1 MERIEKIINHP
12 LYREY
17 LGKIESDEKE
27 REFCRHDRKHFL
39 DVCRIAY
46 LFYLEEEELQESL
59 PYTKEQVKELLYA
72 AGLLHDIGRW
82 QQYEMQIEHHVASAQ
97 LAEKLLWDSDFGKE
111 EVEEICRIILAHRSK
126 EEEQSKS
133 LKGIFYR
140 ADKASRE
147 CFWCEARNKCNW
159 KKEKMNLRIWI

>member
-1 MERIEKIINHP
+1 MERINKLINHP
-12 LYREY
+12 LYKEY
-17 LGKIESDEKE
+17 IGKIESYECQ

-39 DVCRIAY
+39 DVSRIAY
-46 LFYLEEEELQESL
+46 LFYLEEKELQESL
-59 PYTKEQVKELLYA
+59 PYTKEQVRELLYA

-82 QQYEMQIEHHVASAQ
+82 QQYEENIEHHLASVQ
-97 LAEKLLWDSDFGKE
+97 LAVPLLQDSDFSKE
-111 EVEEICRIILAHRSK
+111 EGEEICGIILAHRSK
-126 EEEQSKS
+126 EEGQSKS

-147 CFWCEARNKCNW
+147 CFWCQAIDKCNW